1 MKMDYIKYFYLI
13 YKNYIGLFIFISA
26 RQNAGRDVH

>member
-1 MKMDYIKYFYLI
+1 MKMAYIKCFYLFYKI
-13 YKNYIGLFIFISA
+13 YKGLFIFISA